1 MLYLRC
7 GADTPKIGDGFIPG
21 AGLISR
27 NCSAYRREEIME
39 LSNMVLTAISTVG
52 FPIVVAGAMFW
63 KMNKQD
69 DDHKQEMQKVTEAI
83 NNNTIAL
90 QKLIDKIDS

>member
-1 MLYLRC
+1 M
-7 GADTPKIGDGFIPG
+7 IWEDGLPG

-27 NCSAYRREEIME
+27 NHPCQPEEDIME
-39 LSNMVLTAISTVG
+39 ISTIVLQAISTVG
-52 FPIVVAGAMFW
+52 FPIVVAAALFW

-69 DDHKQEMQKVTEAI
+69 EDHKQEMGKVTEAI

-90 QKLIDKIDS
+90 TKLLDKLNS

>member
-1 MLYLRC
+1 MEMSN
-7 GADTPKIGDGFIPG
+7 
-21 AGLISR
+21 LI
-27 NCSAYRREEIME
+27 
-39 LSNMVLTAISTVG
+39 LTAISTVG

-69 DDHKQEMQKVTEAI
+69 DDHKEEMQKVTEAI

>member
-1 MLYLRC
+1 MDIQ
-7 GADTPKIGDGFIPG
+7 AI
-21 AGLISR
+21 
-27 NCSAYRREEIME
+27 
-39 LSNMVLTAISTVG
+39 LTAISTVG

-69 DDHKQEMQKVTEAI
+69 EDHKQEMGKVTEAV

-90 QKLIDKIDS
+90 QKLIDKLEGGKL

>member
-1 MLYLRC
+1 MEMSN
-7 GADTPKIGDGFIPG
+7 
-21 AGLISR
+21 LI
-27 NCSAYRREEIME
+27 
-39 LSNMVLTAISTVG
+39 LTAISSVG

-69 DDHKQEMQKVTEAI
+69 DDHKEEMQKVTEAI

>member
-1 MLYLRC
+1 MDIQ
-7 GADTPKIGDGFIPG
+7 AI
-21 AGLISR
+21 
-27 NCSAYRREEIME
+27 
-39 LSNMVLTAISTVG
+39 LTAISTVG

-69 DDHKQEMQKVTEAI
+69 EDHKEEMGKVTEAV

-90 QKLIDKIDS
+90 QKLLDRLEGGKL

>member
-1 MLYLRC
+1 
-7 GADTPKIGDGFIPG
+7 
-21 AGLISR
+21 
-27 NCSAYRREEIME
+27 ME
-39 LSNMVLTAISTVG
+39 VGTIAQLVSSLG

-69 DDHKQEMQKVTEAI
+69 DDHKEEMAKITEAV

-90 QKLIDKIDS
+90 QKLIDKID

>member
-1 MLYLRC
+1 MEL
-7 GADTPKIGDGFIPG
+7 GTIAQ
-21 AGLISR
+21 LIS
-27 NCSAYRREEIME
+27 S
-39 LSNMVLTAISTVG
+39 LG

-69 DDHKQEMQKVTEAI
+69 EDHKAEMNKLAEAI

-90 QKLIDKIDS
+90 TKLSDKLSN